1 MHLCMGHPLAA
12 FDWSQARAFRAT
24 VEAGSLSK
32 AARELRLTR
41 PTLSRQVAGLEADL
55 GVVLFERVGWALVPT
70 GAGRDLEDR
79 FRDMDAAAERIA
91 LAAAGRSQATE
102 GRVATSASDAC
113 ADFVLTPFL
122 TELQAIAP
130 GIEIEVLAANS
141 VSDLQRREAD
151 LAIRHLR
158 PSEPEL
164 IGRKVDGWRARL
176 CAARTYLYRQRRPDV
191 VAGLAGHDLTG
202 FAPVERL
209 VAPLVVRGLPVTRRN
224 LRHVTPSGLVLAEM
238 ARRGFGVAVM
248 PSVFARRMGGRRASP
263 ARPARQPGA
272 PVADRPPRGSGQPP
286 HPHRLRFPGR
296 GAGPGLTKGP
306 QARSGTA
313 CLRRGGASPP
323 GLLPGRAENS
333 PPLVLHILKAFYI

>member
-209 VAPLVVRGLPVTRRN
+209 VAPLVARGLPVTRRN
-224 LRHVTPSGLVLAEM
+224 LRQKRLRPISTSSWLVE
-238 ARRGFGVAVM
+238 GT
-248 PSVFARRMGGRRASP
+248 GRRAKSRADCWLPVMQADHSGVDLSRVDELQRMRTVERRSQAP
-263 ARPARQPGA
+263 AVAQNHGMDVGA
-272 PVADRPPRGSGQPP
+272 MFVDET
-286 HPHRLRFPGR
+286 
-296 GAGPGLTKGP
+296 GAH
-306 QARSGTA
+306 Q
-313 CLRRGGASPP
+313 
-323 GLLPGRAENS
+323 
-333 PPLVLHILKAFYI
+333 